1 MLCDLTCLNTHSGS
15 LETIPAD
22 REVIPSLI
30 VITGAPVFRK
40 PTTSS
45 RVISPTKKG
54 VACTDTK
61 SWFSSVANHENTTVP
76 SPLLPLPVVLSICF
90 GRWAKSLQDFHVLWS
105 MMFVSLYE
113 PGATGIKPQ
122 PIGRLVNKNIYPSTA
137 AVEVEIISVDELNIS
152 ANQQQAF
159 ISVMSGRTQ
168 AK

>member
-1 MLCDLTCLNTHSGS
+1 
-15 LETIPAD
+15 
-22 REVIPSLI
+22 
-30 VITGAPVFRK
+30 
-40 PTTSS
+40 
-45 RVISPTKKG
+45 
-54 VACTDTK
+54 
-61 SWFSSVANHENTTVP
+61 
-76 SPLLPLPVVLSICF
+76 
-90 GRWAKSLQDFHVLWS
+90 

-122 PIGRLVNKNIYPSTA
+122 PIGRLVNKNIYPSMA